1 MTQLALLTL
10 FALTVPTVS
19 SVPCKFLIPLFA
31 IPVYRYAAITYHTA
45 STR

>member
-10 FALTVPTVS
+10 LALTVPTVS
-19 SVPCKFLIPLFA
+19 SVPCKFLISSVV
-31 IPVYRYAAITYHTA
+31 IPVYRRVPIPYQIA

>member
-19 SVPCKFLIPLFA
+19 SVPCKFLISSVVITLYRYTA
-31 IPVYRYAAITYHTA
+31 IPYQIP